1 MVAEIVVEEAPGKE
15 MTILGIP
22 DENAIHGTDKEIR
35 HYYGLDADGIY
46 KAVRG

>member
-1 MVAEIVVEEAPGKE
+1 